1 MGIKLRVN
9 AAISF
14 ITVIF
19 LLVTA
24 FILFDDRRKSI
35 KEEIDAGTKVTV
47 QLLES
52 VAFSRRSYLGGADA
66 VDELAE
72 FLKRAGRVRANE
84 IRLYDQ
90 SDVLVYESPP
100 SVYKQG
106 RWAPEWFSQLMA
118 PGDRDFQLN
127 MASGYIVITPDSSR
141 SVLDAWDELIR
152 FGAMLL
158 IFFVSLNL
166 QCFFLYAGFLDS
178 ILLI

>member
-72 FLKRAGRVRANE
+72 FLKRAGRVRAN
-84 IRLYDQ
+84 
-90 SDVLVYESPP
+90 
-100 SVYKQG
+100 
-106 RWAPEWFSQLMA
+106 
-118 PGDRDFQLN
+118 
-127 MASGYIVITPDSSR
+127 
-141 SVLDAWDELIR
+141 
-152 FGAMLL
+152 
-158 IFFVSLNL
+158 
-166 QCFFLYAGFLDS
+166 
-178 ILLI
+178 